1 MKDRNEDYGVH
12 AIISNERSG
21 HDSGDWGMFKD
32 ITTREE
38 VKELRGQN
46 LGTIIYVNF
55 EISKNFARKGIKGHE
70 KE

>member
-1 MKDRNEDYGVH
+1 ML
-12 AIISNERSG
+12 
-21 HDSGDWGMFKD
+21 KD

-46 LGTIIYVNF
+46 LGSSIYVNF
-55 EISKNFARKGIKGHE
+55 EVPKNFVRRDIKEHQ